1 MVSIDQGT
9 AAAIKYFLKQ
19 YVELE
24 IHGFV
29 T

>member
-9 AAAIKYFLKQ
+9 AVAIKYFLKQ

-24 IHGFV
+24 IHASV